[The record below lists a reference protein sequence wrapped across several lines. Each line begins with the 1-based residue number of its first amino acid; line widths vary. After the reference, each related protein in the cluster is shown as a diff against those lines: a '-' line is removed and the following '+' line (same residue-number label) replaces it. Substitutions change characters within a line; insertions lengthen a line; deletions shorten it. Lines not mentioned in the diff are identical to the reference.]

1 MINRLIFPLFVA
13 LVTVTILS
21 TAPAG
26 ADLTLDRTV
35 LPIQLP
41 ERPLYTEVDARNA
54 LTL

>member
-1 MINRLIFPLFVA
+1 MINRSIFPHSNLFH
-13 LVTVTILS
+13 LLKTLS